1 MDWKIFNESL
11 NLILHARNKAHAF
24 ELVERCSKLL
34 GCSGLF
40 VLHLPVARTVKG
52 KTRTEIFSRRQRV
65 AGMLERL
72 KRELLSASFGPILD
86 AGHPTHVADAR
97 LFLKERGLSKLA
109 RLAAVTQAHSLLV
122 IPVRSQAQGVFC
134 FVFVGPQIS
143 NDYTQVAALGTL
155 AHVTIENLL
164 SDNAPSKPLPEN
176 ALSQRETECLRLM
189 VIGKD
194 DTEIATILG
203 IAERTVRF
211 HLDHARAKL
220 GARNRAHAVAMV
232 VGERLLE
239 Q

>member
-1 MDWKIFNESL
+1 MDWKIFNGSL
-11 NLILHARNKAHAF
+11 KLLLHTRNKAHAF

-40 VLHLPVARTVKG
+40 VLHLPIARTVKG
-52 KTRTEIFSRRQRV
+52 KTRTEIFSRHQRV
-65 AGMLERL
+65 AGALQRL
-72 KRELLSASFGPILD
+72 KHELMSPSFGPILD
-86 AGHPTHVADAR
+86 ASQPTHVADAR
-97 LFLKERGLSKLA
+97 LFLKMRGLSKLA
-109 RLAAVTQAHSLLV
+109 RLAAVTGAHSLLV
-122 IPVRSQAQGVFC
+122 IPVRSQAQGLFC
-134 FVFVGPQIS
+134 FVLVGQQVS

-164 SDNAPSKPLPEN
+164 PDNAQSSPLPETP
-176 ALSQRETECLRLM
+176 LSQRETECLRLM

-194 DTEIATILG
+194 DTEIATTLG

>member
-1 MDWKIFNESL
+1 MDWKIFNECL
-11 NLILHARNKAHAF
+11 KLILHARNKAHAF
-24 ELVERCSKLL
+24 EQVERCSKVL

-40 VLHLPVARTVKG
+40 VLHLPISRTSKG
-52 KTRTEIFSRRQRV
+52 KTRTEIFSRHQRI

-72 KRELLSASFGPILD
+72 KRELLSASFRQIFD

-97 LFLKERGLSKLA
+97 LFLKERKLSKLA
-109 RLAAVTQAHSLLV
+109 RLAEVAQAHSLLV
-122 IPVRSQAQGVFC
+122 IPVRSQAQGLFC
-134 FVFVGPQIS
+134 FVLVGQQIS
-143 NDYTQVAALGTL
+143 NEYTQVAALGTL
-155 AHVTIENLL
+155 AHVTIENLF

-194 DTEIATILG
+194 DTEIATTIG
-203 IAERTVRF
+203 ISERTVRF

-232 VGERLLE
+232 VGERLLDR
-239 Q
+239 